1 MSSTTEYFA
10 FIRDQLSSVPD
21 VSDRAMMGE
30 DIIYCRGVVVGGIYD
45 DRLLVKNTPA
55 GRALMPDAEL
65 QLPYPGGKPMLLVD
79 NVDDPDFLRKL
90 LEVVAAE
97 VPSKK
102 PKLVKTI

>member
-10 FIRDQLSSVPD
+10 FIRDQLSHTPD
-21 VSDRAMMGE
+21 VSYRAMMGE
-30 DIIYCRGVVVGGIYD
+30 YIIYCRGVVVGGIYD
-45 DRLLVKNTPA
+45 DRLLMKNTPA
-55 GRALMPDAEL
+55 GRALMPEAQE